1 VLRLMALGHSNREI
15 AGTLRIGE
23 ETVKTHVGHVLSKL
37 LVENRAQ
44 AIVHALRRG
53 LVSLEA
59 LA

>member
-1 VLRLMALGHSNREI
+1 MALGHSNREI